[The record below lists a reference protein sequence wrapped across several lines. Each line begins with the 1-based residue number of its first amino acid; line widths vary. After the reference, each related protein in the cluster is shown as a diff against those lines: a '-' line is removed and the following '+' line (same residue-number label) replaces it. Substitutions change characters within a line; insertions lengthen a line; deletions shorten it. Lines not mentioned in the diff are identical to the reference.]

1 MEESGTSQQWEIGA
15 GGDTIVTLSAIP
27 WPKNKEFVEVY
38 VSAVANPGTFWV
50 QIISSMA
57 LQLDEMTA
65 KMSREYSEG
74 REQVKYSLL

>member
-1 MEESGTSQQWEIGA
+1 M
-15 GGDTIVTLSAIP
+15 
-27 WPKNKEFVEVY
+27 
-38 VSAVANPGTFWV
+38 SAVANPGTFWV

-65 KMSREYSEG
+65 KMSIEYSEG

>member
-1 MEESGTSQQWEIGA
+1 M
-15 GGDTIVTLSAIP
+15 
-27 WPKNKEFVEVY
+27 
-38 VSAVANPGTFWV
+38 SAVVNPGTFWV

-74 REQVKYSLL
+74 RGQVKYSLL

>member
-1 MEESGTSQQWEIGA
+1 M
-15 GGDTIVTLSAIP
+15 
-27 WPKNKEFVEVY
+27 
-38 VSAVANPGTFWV
+38 SAVVYPGTFWV

-74 REQVKYSLL
+74 REQVKFSLFRVCGSKCVSSSLSWYILGTDNLLYGTTA